1 MVATTPQVRVYD
13 MIAFGDEVPGILALV
28 CAAREYRQ
36 RHHRYPR
43 SLLMFKGNSRDG
55 VGGHLVRG
63 GLSYLDRSHVPPE
76 IRRAQGLDTFG
87 DPAAIYKEFLKRSE
101 VKQIALD
108 PRLADSAL
116 RAMLQ
121 EAQVS
126 FLSNIE
132 IESVKLESDRLHCI
146 RLTNGDTYQAQQFI
160 DATVN
165 AELAQFAGVPK
176 YPGFGV
182 MGLPEAEL
190 SVTLTFETEGL
201 SIDKLK
207 RTELHYLHR
216 FADVQDAEAQ
226 SWLHT
231 AAGGNAAMA
240 THLRQSLR
248 NASGQLSAMHVGLD
262 YIDIPTKALSIAYHA
277 FRGTTLDLRRSAA
290 MLDNGNIARLSGGR
304 LSWNALL
311 FDVNA
316 AAAEALARGKAKP
329 TAAMLAEMRQVER
342 WFVENLGATAVRP
355 AKELYIRHAGNVMAV
370 NQPLSGAAM
379 LAGGVPAAEAFGTF
393 GYHFDVR
400 GGIAGLGSRA
410 IAKGLKEL
418 SPLHPPL
425 FNIGMQHAL
434 VKTVRNL
441 AVISPASGFDG
452 YACSAGRIIEFNV
465 AVAQGVGI
473 AAAIA
478 LSQNRLLA
486 DISNLEVCQVLD
498 KRGLRSRV
506 YGRSNTVAAVQL
518 NDFERQM
525 VA

>member
-1 MVATTPQVRVYD
+1 MVATSPHVRVYD

-101 VKQIALD
+101 VKQIALG

-132 IESVKLESDRLHCI
+132 IESVKVDRDRLHCI

-226 SWLHT
+226 SWLNT
-231 AAGGNAAMA
+231 AAGSNGNSLAPKFAKCERSIERHA
-240 THLRQSLR
+240 CWPGLHRHPNKSSFHCLSCLSGHNLRPQTECR
-248 NASGQLSAMHVGLD
+248 HVGQWQ
-262 YIDIPTKALSIAYHA
+262 YCTVI
-277 FRGTTLDLRRSAA
+277 RGAIVL
-290 MLDNGNIARLSGGR
+290 
-304 LSWNALL
+304 
-311 FDVNA
+311 
-316 AAAEALARGKAKP
+316 EC
-329 TAAMLAEMRQVER
+329 
-342 WFVENLGATAVRP
+342 AV
-355 AKELYIRHAGNVMAV
+355 V
-370 NQPLSGAAM
+370 
-379 LAGGVPAAEAFGTF
+379 
-393 GYHFDVR
+393 
-400 GGIAGLGSRA
+400 
-410 IAKGLKEL
+410 
-418 SPLHPPL
+418 
-425 FNIGMQHAL
+425 
-434 VKTVRNL
+434 
-441 AVISPASGFDG
+441 
-452 YACSAGRIIEFNV
+452 
-465 AVAQGVGI
+465 
-473 AAAIA
+473 
-478 LSQNRLLA
+478 
-486 DISNLEVCQVLD
+486 
-498 KRGLRSRV
+498 
-506 YGRSNTVAAVQL
+506 
-518 NDFERQM
+518 
-525 VA
+525 